1 MACSICLHI
10 SRAQIDADLMAGAK
24 LIPTAQ
30 RYGLSKSAVAR
41 HREGC
46 LAPRVAAAAALVQPH
61 APVSAAK
68 KRHKAIATGQATPT
82 PSEALDLAGL
92 LGRMSRS
99 MDRLDA
105 AAEKAATDNAVAALA
120 AASAQLHRGIEIV
133 AKLAGIGAQPAV
145 QTSTPATIIIQISPD
160 DLPASK
166 GRVIDGG
173 RDEPLDSPFEL
184 TLTARD
190 DGGVLGD
197 GQDDEDA
204 GGEVT
209 PAEPVLRIKAPPPR
223 RLDLSGSGLSDAAQE
238 SIIRDL
244 AVPDFVVPGNRH
256 FGQ

>member
-1 MACSICLHI
+1 
-10 SRAQIDADLMAGAK
+10 MAGGK
-24 LIPTAQ
+24 LIPTAKK
-30 RYGLSKSAVAR
+30 YGLSKSAVAR

-68 KRHKAIATGQATPT
+68 KRHKAIAIGQATPT

-160 DLPASK
+160 DLPASN

-173 RDEPLDSPFEL
+173 RGEALDEPFEL
-184 TLTARD
+184 TLNARE

-197 GQDDEDA
+197 GQDDDG

-209 PAEPVLRIKAPPPR
+209 PAEPVLRIKAPLPR

-238 SIIRDL
+238 AIIRDL

-256 FGQ
+256 FAQ